1 MSWPNAADQKIPSNR
16 KLRFIA
22 RRFGEHLEGLFG
34 GSLLGV
40 FFVLP
45 YAFAI
50 RDIADDDLDR
60 ECTVM
65 IRAVLADRHIARRTK
80 SLRLRALEELALE
93 IFIFDT
99 HDPLLKRRA
108 DMPLDEP
115 LRGEK
120 ASVEVDGADDRFER
134 VGEDRIHP
142 FALHLG
148 GARAHE
154 NKIPQL
160 HVARVDAEGLPVDEP
175 RANLCQIPFMGVR
188 TGLKEEFRDN
198 EIEHCVPQEFK
209 AFVRKDGFIVG
220 DLEIRAVCERFGKQ
234 RLAAD
239 AILQRL
245 LKFRE
250 INAGG
255 GTFPMVLAGTSS
267 EERKKTIQD
276 VYVLRSRY
284 IS

>member
-1 MSWPNAADQKIPSNR
+1 
-16 KLRFIA
+16 
-22 RRFGEHLEGLFG
+22 
-34 GSLLGV
+34 
-40 FFVLP
+40 
-45 YAFAI
+45 
-50 RDIADDDLDR
+50 
-60 ECTVM
+60 
-65 IRAVLADRHIARRTK
+65 
-80 SLRLRALEELALE
+80 
-93 IFIFDT
+93 
-99 HDPLLKRRA
+99 
-108 DMPLDEP
+108 
-115 LRGEK
+115 
-120 ASVEVDGADDRFER
+120 
-134 VGEDRIHP
+134 
-142 FALHLG
+142 
-148 GARAHE
+148 
-154 NKIPQL
+154 
-160 HVARVDAEGLPVDEP
+160 
-175 RANLCQIPFMGVR
+175 MGVR